1 MPKAHQS
8 LYQLVRALVVLV
20 VLLLFVHMQKAYL
33 VSVGLYWQM

>member
-1 MPKAHQS
+1 M
-8 LYQLVRALVVLV
+8 ALVVLVVLIVLV